1 MCFTDYEYDEGAE
14 RRLYAL
20 KKTYPQAVTVLG
32 GAVFATSAARA
43 GDMDAFVEGLMK
55 VPSDAVF
62 REVPVADA
70 MEKFC
75 EVCLV
80 DRKLIERYIGMSF
93 EDVAQIY
100 S

>member
-1 MCFTDYEYDEGAE
+1 MSFTDYEWDEGAQ

-20 KKTYPQAVTVLG
+20 QKTYPQAIPVLG

-55 VPSDAVF
+55 VPFDAVF
-62 REVPVADA
+62 RKVPVADA
-70 MEKFC
+70 LEKFC

-80 DRKLIERYIGMSF
+80 DRKLVERYIGMGF

>member
-1 MCFTDYEYDEGAE
+1 MSFTDYEWDEGSQH
-14 RRLYAL
+14 RLYAL
-20 KKTYPQAVTVLG
+20 QKSYPQAIPVLG

-43 GDMDAFVEGLMK
+43 GDMGAFVEGLMK
-55 VPSDAVF
+55 VPSGAVF
-62 REVPVADA
+62 RKVPVADA
-70 MEKFC
+70 LEKFC

>member
-1 MCFTDYEYDEGAE
+1 MSFTDYEWDEGTQ

-20 KKTYPQAVTVLG
+20 QKTYPQAIPVLG

-43 GDMDAFVEGLMK
+43 GDMDAFVGGLMK
-55 VPSDAVF
+55 VPFDAVF
-62 REVPVADA
+62 RKVPVADA
-70 MEKFC
+70 LEKFC

-80 DRKLIERYIGMSF
+80 DRKLVERYIGMSF
-93 EDVAQIY
+93 EDVEQIY

>member
-1 MCFTDYEYDEGAE
+1 MSFTDYEWDEGTQ

-20 KKTYPQAVTVLG
+20 QKTYPQAIPVLG

-43 GDMDAFVEGLMK
+43 GDMDAFVEGLKK
-55 VPSDAVF
+55 VPFDAVF
-62 REVPVADA
+62 RKVPVADA
-70 MEKFC
+70 LEKFC

-80 DRKLIERYIGMSF
+80 DRKLVERYIGMSF

>member
-1 MCFTDYEYDEGAE
+1 MSFVDYEWDEGVQ

-20 KKTYPQAVTVLG
+20 QKTYPQSIPVLG
-32 GAVFATSAARA
+32 GAVFAASAAKA

-55 VPSDAVF
+55 VPFDAVS
-62 REVPVADA
+62 RKVPVTDA
-70 MEKFC
+70 LEKFC

-80 DRKLIERYIGMSF
+80 DRRLIELYIGMSF
-93 EDVAQIY
+93 EEVAQTY

>member
-1 MCFTDYEYDEGAE
+1 MSFTDYEWDEGAQ

-20 KKTYPQAVTVLG
+20 QKSYPQSIPVLG
-32 GAVFATSAARA
+32 GAVFAMSAARA

-62 REVPVADA
+62 RKVPVADA
-70 MEKFC
+70 LEKFC